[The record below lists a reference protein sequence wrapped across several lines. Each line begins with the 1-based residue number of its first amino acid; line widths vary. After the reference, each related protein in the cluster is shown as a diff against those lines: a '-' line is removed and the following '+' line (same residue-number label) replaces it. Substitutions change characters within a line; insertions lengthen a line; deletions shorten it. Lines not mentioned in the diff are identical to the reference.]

1 MKIISAVTN
10 LDRLSSGIHS
20 AQSVKT
26 FSTLKFTKKNVVD
39 RSGLFKLKLPCFE
52 RPSNVPVPFVQR
64 DKDGGPVVLHDA
76 DAHVHV
82 RLVPVVHATQKYVPG
97 NN

>member
-1 MKIISAVTN
+1 MSVSEN
-10 LDRLSSGIHS
+10 LNYIEKKYKKMVERLG
-20 AQSVKT
+20 T
-26 FSTLKFTKKNVVD
+26 FK
-39 RSGLFKLKLPCFE
+39 RKLRCFE

-64 DKDGGPVVLHDA
+64 DEDGGPVVLHDA

-82 RLVPVVHATQKYVPG
+82 RLVPVVHTTQKYVPG